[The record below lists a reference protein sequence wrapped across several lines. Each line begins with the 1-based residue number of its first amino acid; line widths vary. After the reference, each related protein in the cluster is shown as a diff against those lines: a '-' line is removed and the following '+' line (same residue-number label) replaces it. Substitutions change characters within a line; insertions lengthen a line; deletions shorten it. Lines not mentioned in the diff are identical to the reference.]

1 MCCTRLAENTGRK
14 NRQKSP
20 SGHHRTTLSGYI
32 FATKAC
38 IDNRKKVLNSN
49 IFSTS
54 SHNIANFGPLSY
66 WRLRSV
72 GEFGEPQQISTG
84 FASWLCYSPTSLNGG
99 QQRKQVPDSG
109 SGDWECLT
117 AECATLMAWYGQQAT
132 TCVSLRLER
141 SSLPDTAALCCG
153 DIGGL

>member
-14 NRQKSP
+14 NRHLGTIAQLCPAIS
-20 SGHHRTTLSGYI
+20 SQLRHVSTIG
-32 FATKAC
+32 
-38 IDNRKKVLNSN
+38 KKVLNSN